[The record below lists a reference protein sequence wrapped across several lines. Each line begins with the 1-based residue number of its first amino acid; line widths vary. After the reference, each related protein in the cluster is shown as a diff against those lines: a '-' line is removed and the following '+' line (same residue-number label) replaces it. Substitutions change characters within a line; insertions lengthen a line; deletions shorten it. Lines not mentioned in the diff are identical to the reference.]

1 MPVQETDARE
11 KANRLS
17 EEILTYSRNMLFMG
31 LRFMENALSRLVFA
45 PYAGDSIGTDS
56 RYLYYNSDHVLRL
69 FRENSPRITRTYL
82 HSVLHCVFQ
91 HGYVASA
98 VDRVLWDTACDIAV
112 EVMLSGLQLPCV
124 DSTIEAQQ
132 AQILS
137 VFADKVKPLT
147 AEKLYYFF
155 RENHFTEE
163 QCRTLREAFA
173 LDDHTPWY
181 APGTGS
187 DHGSHDSGD
196 AGQQNDTVSPSDDPE
211 QDPSGDAPDDG
222 VMSPQEAEETWKK
235 IARQMQVD
243 LETFHKQ
250 RGTQAGDMIQ
260 NLSALNRERYDY
272 ADFLRKFAVFGEV
285 MRIDDDTF
293 DYSFYTYGM
302 QLYGN
307 MPLIEP
313 LEYKDEKRIREFVIA
328 IDTSGSVRG
337 KTVQRFLQKTYNIL
351 KQQESFF
358 SKVNIHIIQCDAEIQ
373 EAVKITDQ
381 EGFDSYLSTM
391 QLHGFGGTDF
401 RPVFAYVEELIRQK
415 ELTDLQGLL
424 YFTDGYGTFPQ
435 RQTPYRTAFIFLEN
449 GSNNYEVPVWA
460 MRVILEEQALNDS
473 SIR

>member
-1 MPVQETDARE
+1 MQTKEPEALE

-45 PYAGDSIGTDS
+45 PYAGESMGTDS
-56 RYLYYNSDHVLRL
+56 RYLYYNSDHILRL
-69 FRENSPRITRTYL
+69 FRENSPKITRTYL
-82 HSVLHCVFQ
+82 HSVLHCVFR
-91 HGYVASA
+91 HGYVAQT

-112 EVMLSGLQLPCV
+112 EVMLSGLHLTCV

-147 AEKLYYFF
+147 AEKLYHFF

-163 QCRTLREAFA
+163 QCQTLREAFA

-181 APGTGS
+181 APGTGGNS
-187 DHGSHDSGD
+187 GSHDSGD
-196 AGQQNDTVSPSDDPE
+196 DGQPNGTIPPSDAPE
-211 QDPSGDAPDDG
+211 QDAPDDG
-222 VMSPQEAEETWKK
+222 AMSPQEAEETWKK

-250 RGTQAGDMIQ
+250 RGTQAGNLIQ

-293 DYSFYTYGM
+293 DYNFYTYGM

-337 KTVQRFLQKTYNIL
+337 KTVQQFLQKTYNIL

-358 SKVNIHIIQCDAEIQ
+358 TKVNIHIIQCDAEIQ
-373 EAVKITDQ
+373 EAVKITSQ
-381 EGFDSYLSTM
+381 EEFDSYLNTM
-391 QLHGFGGTDF
+391 KLHGFGGTDF
-401 RPVFAYVEELIRQK
+401 RPVFAYVEELLRQK

-424 YFTDGYGTFPQ
+424 YFTDGHGAFPQ
-435 RQTPYRTAFIFLEN
+435 RQTPYRTAFVFLEN
-449 GSNNYEVPVWA
+449 ESNNYEVPVWA

-473 SIR
+473 GIR